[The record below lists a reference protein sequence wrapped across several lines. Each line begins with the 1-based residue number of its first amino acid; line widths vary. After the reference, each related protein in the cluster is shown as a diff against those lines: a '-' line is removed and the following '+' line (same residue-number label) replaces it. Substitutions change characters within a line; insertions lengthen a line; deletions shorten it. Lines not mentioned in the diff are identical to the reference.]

1 MHLTIFYKKTTLM
14 KSIFRI
20 LLWMSYEG
28 YFYFIFPEKNNQLT
42 LQGNDTQPYGL
53 FERKMLKFLEKR
65 DPFYLQIT
73 LTSWKWHLSSEVIIL
88 QWFMLK

>member
-1 MHLTIFYKKTTLM
+1 
-14 KSIFRI
+14 
-20 LLWMSYEG
+20 MSYEG

-73 LTSWKWHLSSEVIIL
+73 LTS
-88 QWFMLK
+88 